1 MADEELAAS
10 AEPAP
15 EPTITEQQ
23 QETPEKELP
32 ADVGEAETPA
42 EEEDSS
48 AEAEIEWVTLERNGK
63 SYQVP
68 KELEGEFLMQSDYTK
83 KTQATAAKEREL
95 EARATEIDQQAQ
107 ITEAE
112 LDARASL
119 RQMDER
125 LSQYAQLSQADW
137 DAYHDQDPMGTDKAW
152 RDFQFLQ
159 AKRYETAQALET
171 AQGERTQ
178 KAQQDFAK
186 RVEET
191 SAFAK
196 TIPGWSPEVE
206 ADVIKFALDKGV
218 PQDFLRQNISP
229 KLYEIINLA
238 RLGAQAMQKQATAKP
253 APKLVEPLR
262 MVTGKSSPAASKSL
276 AELADSDMD
285 AFAKT
290 FNQRMKAK
298 R

>member
-23 QETPEKELP
+23 PETPEKELP
-32 ADVGEAETPA
+32 ADVGESEPA
-42 EEEDSS
+42 TADDEDSS
-48 AEAEIEWVTLERNGK
+48 ADEIEFVTLERNGK
-63 SYQVP
+63 TYQVP
-68 KELEGEFLMQSDYTK
+68 KELEGEFLMQGDYTK
-83 KTQATAAKEREL
+83 KTQATSAREREL
-95 EARATEIDQQAQ
+95 DTREANLDQQAKV
-107 ITEAE
+107 TEAE

-125 LSQYAQLSQADW
+125 LSEYAKLSQADW

-159 AKRYETAQALET
+159 AKRAETAKTLEA

-206 ADVIKFALDKGV
+206 AEVVKFALDKGV

-253 APKLVEPLR
+253 APKPVEPLR
-262 MVTGKSSPAASKSL
+262 MVTGKSSPSASKSL

-290 FNQRMKAK
+290 FNQRMAK

>member
-23 QETPEKELP
+23 PETPEKELP
-32 ADVGEAETPA
+32 ADVGESEPA
-42 EEEDSS
+42 AAEEDSS
-48 AEAEIEWVTLERNGK
+48 AEEIEFVTLERNGK
-63 SYQVP
+63 TYQVP

-83 KTQATAAKEREL
+83 KTQATAAREREL
-95 EARATEIDQQAQ
+95 EARATEIAQQAQ
-107 ITEAE
+107 VTEAE

-125 LSQYAQLSQADW
+125 LSEYAKLSQADW

-159 AKRYETAQALET
+159 AKRAETAKTLET

-206 ADVIKFALDKGV
+206 AEVVKFALDKGV

-253 APKLVEPLR
+253 APKPVEPLR
-262 MVTGKSSPAASKSL
+262 MVTGKSSPSASKSL

-290 FNQRMKAK
+290 FNQRMAK